1 MGKFDFL
8 FSKFKKDENIID
20 STIEE
25 IEPEAE
31 ASSILMEAEKAAAII
46 DEGIENGDFSGMC
59 EQLEELSSSQLQ
71 RERYVFERPRSD
83 IYIAM
88 IVIFCI
94 FQNTPDVLIGAV
106 FTALFGELGFC
117 TLIYKTKY
125 GKKRG
130 DDEE

>member
-1 MGKFDFL
+1 MKNDGLNLALKLCVIFALIF
-8 FSKFKKDENIID
+8 
-20 STIEE
+20 T
-25 IEPEAE
+25 
-31 ASSILMEAEKAAAII
+31 
-46 DEGIENGDFSGMC
+46 
-59 EQLEELSSSQLQ
+59 
-71 RERYVFERPRSD
+71 
-83 IYIAM
+83 IAM

-94 FQNTPDVLIGAV
+94 FQATPDVLIGAV